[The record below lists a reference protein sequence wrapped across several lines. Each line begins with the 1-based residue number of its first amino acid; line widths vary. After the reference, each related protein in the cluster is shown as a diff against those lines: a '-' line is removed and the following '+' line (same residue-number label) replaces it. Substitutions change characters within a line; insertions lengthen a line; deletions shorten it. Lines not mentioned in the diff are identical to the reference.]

1 MSQPDTTGNHVQNY
15 FNKNKITSFDFDI
28 AIVDVYELTAKGQ
41 RKQAIR
47 LGITMLGSDKVISDL
62 LKASKKAKDT
72 KKPKKNKPRQS
83 LDSIEAKMMSI
94 ASARLTKEQYDLF
107 RQAF

>member
-1 MSQPDTTGNHVQNY
+1 MAQPDTTGNHVQNY
-15 FNKNKITSFDFDI
+15 FNKNKISNFDFDI
-28 AIVDVYELTAKGQ
+28 VITEVYELTAKGK

-62 LKASKKAKDT
+62 LKTSKKAKDT
-72 KKPKKNKPRQS
+72 KKPKNIKPRQS
-83 LDSIEAKMMSI
+83 LDNIEAKMMSI
-94 ASARLTKEQYDLF
+94 ASTRLTKEQYDLF